1 MTLKLNSYYTSILKL
16 GFPIMIGQLGMI
28 VLGFADTMM
37 VGHYSTDALAAASFV
52 NNVMALPILILI
64 GFSNGLTPIIASLFS
79 RGDNKNMSANLYNAG
94 VLNIIVGLVLT
105 FCTFMMYINLHLMGQ
120 PDDILPL
127 IREYFFISMVG
138 IPVVAVTNVQR
149 QFFDSIGKVQISM
162 WLMISGNMLNI
173 IFNYL
178 LIFGKFGFPEL
189 GLAGAGISTVGS
201 RIIVMIGFFI
211 IMFFRCPYSQY
222 IRAAF
227 QSHIQKSRI
236 KLVFNT
242 SAPLAV
248 QSGFEM
254 LFFSFCGIMM
264 GWLGKIEMAAYQILI
279 MLSQLGF
286 TIYLSYAAG
295 MSIRISQAMGLN
307 NIDDIRISTRCGL
320 RIVLG
325 IAVISSLVFIF
336 LGREI
341 IYCFTSDETVM
352 RVAIAMIAPL
362 VVYQF
367 MDATQI
373 TMCNALRGI
382 AYVKPLAYIAI
393 LSYCIINI
401 PVAYLF
407 GFTFKWGSTGIIYS
421 FSVGLLFAAALYG
434 YYYFQRMRDFKN
446 VIC

>member
-1 MTLKLNSYYTSILKL
+1 MANLKSYYTSILKL

-52 NNVMALPILILI
+52 NNVLALPILIMI

-79 RGDNKNMSANLYNAG
+79 RGDYKIMSANLWNAAI
-94 VLNIIVGLVLT
+94 LNLAVGLVLT
-105 FCTFMMYINLHLMGQ
+105 GCVYIMYVNLHLMGQ
-120 PDDILPL
+120 PEDILSL
-127 IREYFFISMVG
+127 IRDYFFITMIG
-138 IPVVAVTNVQR
+138 LPIVAITNVQR

-201 RIIVMIGFFI
+201 RVVVMIGFFI
-211 IMFFRCPYSQY
+211 IMLFRKSYSQY
-222 IRAAF
+222 IITAF
-227 QSHIQKSRI
+227 HSRLQRSKL

-307 NIDDIRISTRCGL
+307 NVSDIRISTRCGL
-320 RIVLG
+320 RIVLS

-336 LGREI
+336 LGRPI
-341 IYCFTSDETVM
+341 IYCFTADDSVM
-352 RVAIAMIAPL
+352 SIAVAMLAPL

-382 AYVKPLAYIAI
+382 AYVKPMAYIAI

-407 GFTFKWGSTGIIYS
+407 GFTFQWGAPGIIYS
-421 FSVGLLFAAALYG
+421 FSVGLLFAAILYG
-434 YYYFQRMRDFKN
+434 YFYAQRMRDFKN